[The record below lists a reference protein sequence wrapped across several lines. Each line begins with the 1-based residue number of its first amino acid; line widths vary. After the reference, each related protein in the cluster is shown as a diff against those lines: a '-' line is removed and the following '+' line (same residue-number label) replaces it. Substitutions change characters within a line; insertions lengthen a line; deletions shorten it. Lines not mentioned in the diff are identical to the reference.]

1 MFLVNFQNQSKKNCT
16 KKNRNLHQFY
26 MPYLKISMEVGLK
39 KRIWIFDINIFKYNQ
54 SNAVNFAT
62 HAVVTCSFLYKRGK
76 QKSIYANER
85 RKKFRKLGLF
95 HTWKS
100 IFAFLPCHSTFL
112 RSREQNQQKF
122 NLTRKKYHIDTI
134 YANIVHEFSL
144 MPHFVKHLNKYWL
157 MNRFDNMIFGHC
169 ISWAWLK
176 SFAKRFEWNFEK
188 NIHFADDDV
197 DFSHSFLFKG
207 KWNSHFELT

>member
-1 MFLVNFQNQSKKNCT
+1 MWYVIYKMRNCFCFPDYHTSFGERVDKKPKTKNKTCFWWIFKTKVKKNWT

-95 HTWKS
+95 HTWKN
-100 IFAFLPCHSTFL
+100 IFAFLPCHCSFFL

-122 NLTRKKYHIDTI
+122 NLTRKK
-134 YANIVHEFSL
+134 
-144 MPHFVKHLNKYWL
+144 
-157 MNRFDNMIFGHC
+157 
-169 ISWAWLK
+169 
-176 SFAKRFEWNFEK
+176 
-188 NIHFADDDV
+188 
-197 DFSHSFLFKG
+197 
-207 KWNSHFELT
+207 